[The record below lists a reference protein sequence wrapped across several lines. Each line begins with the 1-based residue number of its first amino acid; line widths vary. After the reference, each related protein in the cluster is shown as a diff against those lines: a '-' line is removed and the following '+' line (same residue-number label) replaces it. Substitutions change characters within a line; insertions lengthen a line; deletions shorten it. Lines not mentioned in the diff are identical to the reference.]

1 MFTVVVGVDVT
12 SPVVPG
18 MTKVKGCSVMQ
29 VLAAPCGQTIRQG
42 VEHSGK
48 LIVNSPRYARWHNE
62 CAPTDAAV
70 DCEGT
75 RTVVSQSIL
84 VCACVCT

>member
-48 LIVNSPRYARWHNE
+48 LIVNSPRYAR
-62 CAPTDAAV
+62 
-70 DCEGT
+70 
-75 RTVVSQSIL
+75 
-84 VCACVCT
+84 